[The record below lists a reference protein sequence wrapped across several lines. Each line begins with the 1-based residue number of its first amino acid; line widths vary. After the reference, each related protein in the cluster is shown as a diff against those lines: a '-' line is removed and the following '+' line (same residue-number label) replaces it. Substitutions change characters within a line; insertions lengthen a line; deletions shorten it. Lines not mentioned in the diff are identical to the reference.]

1 MAEQLPYSDLFPY
14 LHPLQVVDIEKYPL
28 IKPVIAEFVWEHT
41 YYVTNYLDTDK
52 LVKATEYLQDHG
64 IKEIIAN
71 FDITDF
77 KKTVGKLNIGRH
89 KQEVWVIWL
98 FVSAAFILINRAITE
113 NSITQYT
120 EDIKLCFRNAHD
132 YKILWRERKCRYKG
146 ATKTNNQRG
155 DLKQAALNIIKEKCT
170 DRNTDEYNYDLFK
183 TEFDKRYP
191 NSKSPFSK
199 SAFSRR
205 DSSNPLV
212 QAKML

>member
-1 MAEQLPYSDLFPY
+1 MTEQLPYSDLFPY

-41 YYVTNYLDTDK
+41 YYVTKYLDTDK

-132 YKILWRERKCRYKG
+132 YKRLWCERKCRYKG

>member
-1 MAEQLPYSDLFPY
+1 MTKQLPYSDLFPY

-41 YYVTNYLDTDK
+41 YYVTKYLDTDK
-52 LVKATEYLQDHG
+52 LVKATKYLQEHG
-64 IKEIIAN
+64 LKETIDN

-77 KKTVGKLNIGRH
+77 KKAVRKLNVGH
-89 KQEVWVIWL
+89 PTQAVWIVWL
-98 FVSAAFILINRAITE
+98 FVSAAFILINRAIAEGSIIPYE
-113 NSITQYT
+113 N
-120 EDIKLCFRNAHD
+120 DIKLCLRNAHD
-132 YKILWRERKCRYKG
+132 YKRLWYERKCRYKG

-199 SAFSRR
+199 SSFSRR
-205 DSSNPLV
+205 DSSNPLI

>member
-41 YYVTNYLDTDK
+41 YYVTEYLDTDK
-52 LVKATEYLQDHG
+52 LVRATEYLQDHG

-132 YKILWRERKCRYKG
+132 YKRLWRERNCRYKG

-155 DLKQAALNIIKEKCT
+155 DLKKAALNIIKEKCT

>member
-1 MAEQLPYSDLFPY
+1 MTDKLPYSDLFPY

-41 YYVTNYLDTDK
+41 YYVTKYLDTDK
-52 LVKATEYLQDHG
+52 LVRATEYLQDHS
-64 IKEIIAN
+64 IKETVAN

-132 YKILWRERKCRYKG
+132 YKRLWYERKCRYKG

-170 DRNTDEYNYDLFK
+170 DRNTDEYNYYLFK
-183 TEFDKRYP
+183 TEFDKRCP

-199 SAFSRR
+199 SSFSRR

>member
-14 LHPLQVVDIEKYPL
+14 LHPLQVIDIEKYPL
-28 IKPVIAEFVWEHT
+28 IKPVIAEFVREHT
-41 YYVTNYLDTDK
+41 YYVTDYLDTDK

-98 FVSAAFILINRAITE
+98 LVSAAFILINRAITE

-132 YKILWRERKCRYKG
+132 YKRLWRERKCRYKG